1 MKIGIIG
8 GTFNPVHIGH
18 VMLAKNFNEL
28 LGFDRILVI
37 PSGTPPHKEYLA
49 SVTDKNRIDMC
60 RLAFDEDI
68 FTVSDMEIK
77 RGGKSYTIDTLRQIK
92 SEFPDSE
99 LFLMMGAD
107 MLMIFDKWKDYR
119 EIFKFATLC
128 AAFRNVCARDE
139 ILSYA
144 EKLREDGAKLIID
157 DRKIPDVSSTQI
169 RSLLAKNESAAKL
182 VPESVADYIEKNLL
196 YRGAEG

>member
-28 LGFDRILVI
+28 VGFDRILVI

-119 EIFKFATLC
+119 EIFKLATLC
-128 AAFRNVCARDE
+128 AAFSQCVRP
-139 ILSYA
+139 
-144 EKLREDGAKLIID
+144 G
-157 DRKIPDVSSTQI
+157 
-169 RSLLAKNESAAKL
+169 
-182 VPESVADYIEKNLL
+182 
-196 YRGAEG
+196 